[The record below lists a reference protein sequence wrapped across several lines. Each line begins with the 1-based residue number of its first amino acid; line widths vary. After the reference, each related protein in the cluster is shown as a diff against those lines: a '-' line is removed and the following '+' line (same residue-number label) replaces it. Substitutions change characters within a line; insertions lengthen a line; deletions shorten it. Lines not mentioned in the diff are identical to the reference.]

1 MMKKIRDWK
10 QPAILLTSIGISN
23 IGNFIYLVAI
33 NIIVYKLTESAT
45 AVAGLWIIG
54 PSINILTKF
63 WTGSF
68 IEYRSKRKVMM
79 VTYVIRA
86 LFISAIPFSPNM
98 IVVYSI
104 LIILSASNSFFTPS
118 SITYTTM
125 LIPKEKR
132 KRFNAIRSFSSSG
145 AIIVGPAIGG
155 FLVLLTSVETTL
167 LLNPIF
173 FLIPSILLLFLPEKE
188 TIDKKT
194 IPPLTV
200 SQVIHDFT
208 IVWEFMIRNKY
219 ISFIYLGS
227 IIIMIFSFA
236 MDAQEVVFIQRV
248 IGLTETD
255 YSFLIS
261 ITGVGSIT
269 GAILLTIFSKSLS
282 LRYMLSIGL
291 FMVTV
296 GYMIYAFSWSF
307 TSVSI
312 GFIILGFFNAF
323 LNAGSM
329 TFFQNNFPVNVMGR
343 VTSIFQLIQSVG
355 QITFIL
361 SIGIIADLVSLRLTI
376 VVLATLMFSLS
387 IMFSIV
393 ILKENKKEFYQE
405 GSRD

>member
-1 MMKKIRDWK
+1 
-10 QPAILLTSIGISN
+10 
-23 IGNFIYLVAI
+23 
-33 NIIVYKLTESAT
+33 
-45 AVAGLWIIG
+45 
-54 PSINILTKF
+54 
-63 WTGSF
+63 
-68 IEYRSKRKVMM
+68 
-79 VTYVIRA
+79 
-86 LFISAIPFSPNM
+86 
-98 IVVYSI
+98 
-104 LIILSASNSFFTPS
+104 
-118 SITYTTM
+118 M

-194 IPPLTV
+194 IPPLSV

-208 IVWEFMIRNKY
+208 IVW
-219 ISFIYLGS
+219 
-227 IIIMIFSFA
+227 
-236 MDAQEVVFIQRV
+236 VF
-248 IGLTETD
+248 
-255 YSFLIS
+255 
-261 ITGVGSIT
+261 
-269 GAILLTIFSKSLS
+269 LLTIFSKSLS

-361 SIGIIADLVSLRLTI
+361 SIGII
-376 VVLATLMFSLS
+376 
-387 IMFSIV
+387 
-393 ILKENKKEFYQE
+393 
-405 GSRD
+405 

>member
-1 MMKKIRDWK
+1 
-10 QPAILLTSIGISN
+10 
-23 IGNFIYLVAI
+23 
-33 NIIVYKLTESAT
+33 
-45 AVAGLWIIG
+45 
-54 PSINILTKF
+54 
-63 WTGSF
+63 
-68 IEYRSKRKVMM
+68 
-79 VTYVIRA
+79 
-86 LFISAIPFSPNM
+86 
-98 IVVYSI
+98 
-104 LIILSASNSFFTPS
+104 
-118 SITYTTM
+118 
-125 LIPKEKR
+125 
-132 KRFNAIRSFSSSG
+132 
-145 AIIVGPAIGG
+145 
-155 FLVLLTSVETTL
+155 
-167 LLNPIF
+167 
-173 FLIPSILLLFLPEKE
+173 SILLLFLPEKE

-323 LNAGSM
+323 LNSM